1 VLRRIVWP
9 QSNSGLRMG
18 FETPWTGILTKTIQA
33 VFADGVLRPLEPLG
47 LTENAQVTLTIAG
60 ESSTTGDQA
69 WLDVEFHAACALEA
83 DPSVSLEEVRAALAK
98 IPGSMTADFIAERD
112 DR

>member
-1 VLRRIVWP
+1 V
-9 QSNSGLRMG
+9 N
-18 FETPWTGILTKTIQA
+18 KTIQA
-33 VFADGVLRPLEPLG
+33 VFANGVLRPLEPVG
-47 LTENAQVTLTIAG
+47 LIENAQVTLTIG
-60 ESSTTGDQA
+60 GDSSTAGDQA

-83 DPSVSLEEVRAALAK
+83 DPTVSLDEVRAALAK

>member
-1 VLRRIVWP
+1 
-9 QSNSGLRMG
+9 M
-18 FETPWTGILTKTIQA
+18 TKTVQA
-33 VFADGVLRPLEPLG
+33 VYENGVLRLLEPVS
-47 LTENAQVTLTIAG
+47 LTENAQVTVTIAN
-60 ESSTTGDQA
+60 ESSTAGDQA
-69 WLDVEFHAACALEA
+69 WLDVEFHAACALES